1 MRTAKWL
8 ILSLAATIT
17 VGGLFTFSSR
27 AANPAASQGPF
38 RGRLLERAKEKL
50 GLSADQV
57 TQIRAAFKADKD
69 NLASLLVRLHDAR
82 TGLRSAI
89 QASDATEASV
99 RAASAK
105 VAAVEAD
112 LAVER
117 FKLFGKINSLLTGD
131 QREKLSEM
139 QSRLDDFVD
148 GIISRIGGRLAE

>member
-1 MRTAKWL
+1 MSTAKWL

-17 VGGLFTFSSR
+17 VGGLFALSSR

-38 RGRLLERAKEKL
+38 RGRLLEQAKEKL
-50 GLSADQV
+50 GLSAVQV
-57 TQIRAAFKADKD
+57 TQIRAALKTDQD
-69 NLASLLVRLHDAR
+69 NLTSLLARLHDAR

-89 QASDATEASV
+89 QAPDATEASV

-105 VAAVEAD
+105 VAAVEAG

-117 FKLFGKINSLLTGD
+117 LKLFGKINSILTGD

-148 GIISRIGGRLAE
+148 GVISRIGERLAE